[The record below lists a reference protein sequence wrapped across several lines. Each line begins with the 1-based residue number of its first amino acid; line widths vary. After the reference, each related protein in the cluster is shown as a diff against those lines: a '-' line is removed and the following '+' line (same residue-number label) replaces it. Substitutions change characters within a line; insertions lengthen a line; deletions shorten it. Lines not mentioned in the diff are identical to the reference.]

1 MKEFLQI
8 LKRFSPFFKDF
19 KVQFFF
25 AIIGM
30 ILAALGTAG
39 LSYILE
45 PTMDGVFVEKG
56 ENYLKLI
63 PFAIIA
69 IFLAKSLGNFMQT
82 YFTGYIG
89 QNVVRIFRE
98 KILSTLIYLDMS
110 FFHKF
115 RTGEL
120 MSRTIND
127 VERIRTIISNMI
139 PEFFTNLITIIGLL
153 GVVIYQSPKLAFF
166 ALIVLPCAVYP
177 LSRLAKRMR
186 RISKASQEKTA
197 DINSVLSEIY
207 SNIEIVKANNAQKS
221 EIKRFSEENYRIYR
235 LNFKAII
242 TNGFVSPLME
252 MLGGIGIAI
261 VIYIG
266 GKEVIDGAMTLGK
279 FTSFVAALF
288 MLYTPIKKV
297 TSVFNNMQDAIVASN
312 RTFELIDKTPSII
325 GGKKEFPK
333 NINSLSF
340 QNVSLNYGEKTALK
354 NINFSVNKG
363 QTIALVGNS
372 GGGKTSIVNLI
383 MRFYDTTSGNIL
395 VNNDDLCEFSLESL
409 RENIGFVSQR
419 IYIFND
425 TIANNVAY
433 GKTYDEEKVINALK
447 SANAYEFVM
456 GLENGIHTNL
466 NEFGTNI
473 SGGQRQ
479 RIAIARALYNN
490 PQILIFDEATS
501 ALDNVSEKAITE
513 VIEKI
518 KTDKIVFIIAHRL
531 STIENAGKIAV
542 ISNGEI
548 VGFGDDE
555 KLVRECE
562 IYQKLKGNFAYE
574 NKDTSEK

>member
-1 MKEFLQI
+1 
-8 LKRFSPFFKDF
+8 
-19 KVQFFF
+19 
-25 AIIGM
+25 
-30 ILAALGTAG
+30 
-39 LSYILE
+39 
-45 PTMDGVFVEKG
+45 
-56 ENYLKLI
+56 
-63 PFAIIA
+63 
-69 IFLAKSLGNFMQT
+69 
-82 YFTGYIG
+82 
-89 QNVVRIFRE
+89 
-98 KILSTLIYLDMS
+98 
-110 FFHKF
+110 
-115 RTGEL
+115 
-120 MSRTIND
+120 
-127 VERIRTIISNMI
+127 
-139 PEFFTNLITIIGLL
+139 
-153 GVVIYQSPKLAFF
+153 
-166 ALIVLPCAVYP
+166 
-177 LSRLAKRMR
+177 
-186 RISKASQEKTA
+186 
-197 DINSVLSEIY
+197 
-207 SNIEIVKANNAQKS
+207 
-221 EIKRFSEENYRIYR
+221 
-235 LNFKAII
+235 
-242 TNGFVSPLME
+242 ME

-542 ISNGEI
+542 VNNGEI

>member
-8 LKRFSPFFKDF
+8 LKRFKPFFIDYKI
-19 KVQFFF
+19 QFFF
-25 AIIGM
+25 TAIGM
-30 ILAALGTAG
+30 LLFAGGTAG
-39 LSYILE
+39 MPSILQ
-45 PTMDGVFVEKG
+45 PTMDGIFVEKG

-63 PFAIIA
+63 PFGIIG
-69 IFLAKSLGNFMQT
+69 IFFAKSLGAFIQT

-89 QNVVRIFRE
+89 QNVVRRLRE
-98 KILSTLIYLDMS
+98 KILAILLYLDMN
-110 FFHKF
+110 FFHEF

-127 VERIRTIISNMI
+127 VERIRTFIANMI
-139 PEFFTNLITIIGLL
+139 PEFLMNLITIIGLL
-153 GVVIYQSPKLAFF
+153 CVVIYQSPKLAFF
-166 ALIVLPCAVYP
+166 ALVVFPCAIYP
-177 LSRLAKRMR
+177 LSRLAKRLK

-197 DINSVLSEIY
+197 DINSILSEIY
-207 SNIEIVKANNAQKS
+207 SNIEIVKANNAQKN

-242 TNGFVSPLME
+242 TNGLVSPLME
-252 MLGGIGIAI
+252 MLGGIGIAV

-266 GKEVIDGAMTLGK
+266 GKEVIDGTMTLGK
-279 FTSFVAALF
+279 FTSFMAALF

-297 TSVFNNMQDAIVASN
+297 TSIFNNMQDAIVASN

-419 IYIFND
+419 IYILND

>member
-1 MKEFLQI
+1 
-8 LKRFSPFFKDF
+8 
-19 KVQFFF
+19 
-25 AIIGM
+25 
-30 ILAALGTAG
+30 
-39 LSYILE
+39 
-45 PTMDGVFVEKG
+45 
-56 ENYLKLI
+56 
-63 PFAIIA
+63 
-69 IFLAKSLGNFMQT
+69 
-82 YFTGYIG
+82 
-89 QNVVRIFRE
+89 
-98 KILSTLIYLDMS
+98 
-110 FFHKF
+110 
-115 RTGEL
+115 
-120 MSRTIND
+120 
-127 VERIRTIISNMI
+127 
-139 PEFFTNLITIIGLL
+139 
-153 GVVIYQSPKLAFF
+153 
-166 ALIVLPCAVYP
+166 
-177 LSRLAKRMR
+177 
-186 RISKASQEKTA
+186 QEKTA

-242 TNGFVSPLME
+242 TNGLVSPLME
-252 MLGGIGIAI
+252 MLGGIGIAV

-266 GKEVIDGAMTLGK
+266 GKEVIEGSMTLGK